1 MCHRSLYTPT
11 YFCVCVYTQAYRC
24 THTCMATVKK
34 RPCIWED
41 LDEGGGSDKLLI
53 YEIIYNKI
61 IKHYR
66 NKKEI
71 MKPGTVAYGM

>member
-1 MCHRSLYTPT
+1 
-11 YFCVCVYTQAYRC
+11 
-24 THTCMATVKK
+24 MATVKK

-41 LDEGGGSDKLLI
+41 LDEGGRSDKLLI